1 MEDRN
6 VKTENSMLGFEVAIE
21 TLGEK
26 ARFPSKLDMSNLNL
40 DVGCGSKPTGDVNVD
55 FCVRG
60 WNIQEGD
67 QKRGEFLNPKVIPNF
82 VVADAEHLPFK
93 DNIFNVVFSSH
104 VIEHVH
110 NPFLML
116 KEMCRVS
123 KRKVVVRCPHR
134 KGSGAKRP
142 FHLHYLDEEWFED
155 AASKLGLNVKSFVR
169 CFDSLVTERVKLL
182 CPVTLLDAV
191 QSSMPFRA
199 MRHLERSLQRRG
211 YIKTPFELE
220 IQLKKRLQPSND
232 ANLVFIVVYD
242 NPAIF
247 QKCFG
252 SSPFVQN
259 GDAIAVYN
267 SRNDSL
273 PYIFNL
279 IIEQFLDKNAW
290 LVFCHQDFILQ
301 EPLQPL
307 LKGKDSLAVYGV
319 IGCRVGYNKLFG
331 QILQTDGSLTGF
343 KLAEDAP
350 VETLDE
356 MCLIVHS
363 SAFRQGLMFDERFGF
378 HFYGAD
384 LCMQAHNLGFEVL
397 ATQVMCQHKSRT
409 LKGDVESMEY
419 IRGLELFREKW
430 RKALPVKTTTRIVEA

>member
-1 MEDRN
+1 MKERN
-6 VKTENSMLGFEVAIE
+6 AKTESDILGFEVSLE
-21 TLGEK
+21 DLGK
-26 ARFPSKLDMSNLNL
+26 KPRFPSKLETSNLKL

-60 WNIQEGD
+60 WNSQEGD

-93 DNIFNVVFSSH
+93 DDVFDVAFSSH
-104 VIEHVH
+104 VIEHVP
-110 NPFLML
+110 NPSIML
-116 KEMCRVS
+116 REMCRVS
-123 KRKVVVRCPHR
+123 KRKILVRCPHR

-169 CFDSLVTERVKLL
+169 CFDYPVTERVKLL

-220 IQLKKRLQPSND
+220 IQLKKQLQQRND
-232 ANLVFIVVYD
+232 ASLVFIVVYN

-252 SSPFVQN
+252 SSPYVQS
-259 GDAIAVYN
+259 GDVIVVYN
-267 SRNDSL
+267 RRNDSL

-279 IIEQFLDKNAW
+279 IIQQFLDKNVW
-290 LVFCHQDFILQ
+290 LIFCQQDFILQ
-301 EPLQPL
+301 EPLQHL

-331 QILQTDGSLTGF
+331 QIRQADGSFAGLKLT
-343 KLAEDAP
+343 KDAP

-363 SAFRQGLMFDERFGF
+363 SAFRQGLMFDEQFGF

-397 ATQVMCQHKSRT
+397 ATQVKCQHKSRT
-409 LKGDVESMEY
+409 LTGDVESMEY
-419 IRGLELFREKW
+419 VKSLELFREKW
-430 RKALPVKTTTRIVEA
+430 RKALPVRTTTRIVEA

>member
-6 VKTENSMLGFEVAIE
+6 VKTENTVLGFEVSLKDLGKE
-21 TLGEK
+21 T
-26 ARFPSKLDMSNLNL
+26 RFPGKLDTSNLKL

-60 WNIQEGD
+60 WNSQEGD
-67 QKRGEFLNPKVIPNF
+67 QKRGEFLNPKMIPNF

-93 DNIFNVVFSSH
+93 DSVFAVVFSSH

-134 KGSGAKRP
+134 KGSGAKRF

-169 CFDSLVTERVKLL
+169 SFDSPVTERLKLL
-182 CPVTLLDAV
+182 CPVTLLDGF
-191 QSSMPFRA
+191 QSSLPFRA
-199 MRHLERSLQRRG
+199 MRHLERRLQRRG

-232 ANLVFIVVYD
+232 ANLVFIVVYN

-247 QKCFG
+247 QKCFS
-252 SSPFVQN
+252 SSPFVHN
-259 GDAIAVYN
+259 EDVIAVYN

-279 IIEQFLDKNAW
+279 IIEQLLDKNTW

-331 QILQTDGSLTGF
+331 QILQTDGSLIGV
-343 KLAEDAP
+343 KLAENTP

-363 SAFRQGLMFDERFGF
+363 SLFKQGLKFDKRFSF

-384 LCMQAHNLGFEVL
+384 LCMQAHSLGFDVL
-397 ATQVMCQHKSRT
+397 SMQISCQHKSRN
-409 LKGDVESMEY
+409 LSGDIESKEY
-419 IRGLELFREKW
+419 AESLALFREKW
-430 RKALPVKTTTRIVEA
+430 KMSLPIKTISKIVV